1 MGKEN
6 DPDELADL
14 DIEPEQ
20 AINAI
25 LDDED
30 ADEEPAVDSQNPKP
44 EE

>member
-30 ADEEPAVDSQNPKP
+30 ADEESAVDSKNPKP